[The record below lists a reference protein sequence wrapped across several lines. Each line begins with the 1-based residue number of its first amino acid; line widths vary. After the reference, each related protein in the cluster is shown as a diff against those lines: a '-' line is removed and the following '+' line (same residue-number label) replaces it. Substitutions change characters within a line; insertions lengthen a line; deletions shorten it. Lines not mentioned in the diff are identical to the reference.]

1 MLSIN
6 CKHLF
11 IGEEDDILT
20 IGFAD
25 KADEP
30 TTYLLLQR
38 SLLPSEQDKRL
49 GQDKVYL
56 ELNEQIHSAYGGI
69 KQVDLNDNR
78 LLLVLDAKTA
88 DELGASTELE
98 VRVDEQ
104 MVADLRKQL
113 GRLFAGQE
121 VVVVG

>member
-6 CKHLF
+6 CQHLF
-11 IGEEDDILT
+11 IGEDDDVLT
-20 IGFAD
+20 IVFAD

-78 LLLVLDAKTA
+78 LRLVLDDETA
-88 DELGASTELE
+88 DGLGTSTGLE

-104 MVADLRKQL
+104 MAANLRKQL
-113 GRLFAGQE
+113 GRLFAKQE
-121 VVVVG
+121 VAVVG